1 MNSTL
6 KSRKVRRYNFPCK
19 NSNPSSKR
27 RQCRAI
33 TKNLGYTYQDN
44 LTSKRTTLIV
54 LYCKFVIIYNLYQV
68 IMHFKGTSTQP
79 KIEVI
84 IVMSKALEWGK
95 NVQTPLEL
103 WTGGQDTS
111 LTFLLANLLPKLYTP
126 TKSIL

>member
-1 MNSTL
+1 MNFTL

-44 LTSKRTTLIV
+44 LVSKRTTLIM

-68 IMHFKGTSTQP
+68 IIHFKGTSTQP
-79 KIEVI
+79 KIEII

-95 NVQTPLEL
+95 NAQTPLEL
-103 WTGGQDTS
+103 
-111 LTFLLANLLPKLYTP
+111 
-126 TKSIL
+126 